1 MNHGETLRPVLGLHE
16 MDAVDHRIPDLT
28 VRVAD
33 DDEIGPRGHRG
44 ERRGVILRA
53 DARRVIARLAKAAVN
68 EHHLQIDAGAIERGQ
83 RSRPRFGNAADSD
96 ATRELS
102 PIPQHHAGGGQPGDT
117 DLDGPARYDGRGREQ
132 CLPAVV
138 DDVRRDVAVGRLG
151 RGAPQEIDA
160 EIEIMVARR
169 DGVVLQRIQRVDDR
183 LRLALVV
190 AAKECGEVVALQ
202 QIAGVEQHEVA
213 GIPGAEGLE
222 RRCGTRQ
229 APGGRSIAHIIPAHD
244 SAMNVGRR
252 DDDNVRGIGSSNCL
266 EREQQRGEDLHSAR
280 KIAKRTP
287 PALPSALRRPDTVNL
302 AVPQRILVVDDEPD
316 ITALVAY
323 HLAKEGYR
331 VTTAGTGA
339 DALRSAREE
348 RPDMV
353 VLDLMLPGHSGF
365 EVLAELRRRD
375 ETRDVGV
382 LLLTARK
389 DEPDR
394 IKGLSLGADDYLA
407 KPFSPKEL
415 VLRVGAILRRLAAP
429 PVSAGGRLVGGPI
442 VLDRPAHRVTVA
454 GEETELTATE
464 FKLLERL
471 IERRDR
477 VQSRSQ
483 LLESVWQAQPDI
495 QTRTVD
501 MHVQRLRAK
510 LGAAGDWI
518 ETVRA
523 VGYRFREPVTPPKRP
538 TPAPRRRR
546 T

>member
-1 MNHGETLRPVLGLHE
+1 MAETG
-16 MDAVDHRIPDLT
+16 AVH
-28 VRVAD
+28 
-33 DDEIGPRGHRG
+33 
-44 ERRGVILRA
+44 
-53 DARRVIARLAKAAVN
+53 
-68 EHHLQIDAGAIERGQ
+68 
-83 RSRPRFGNAADSD
+83 
-96 ATRELS
+96 
-102 PIPQHHAGGGQPGDT
+102 
-117 DLDGPARYDGRGREQ
+117 
-132 CLPAVV
+132 
-138 DDVRRDVAVGRLG
+138 
-151 RGAPQEIDA
+151 
-160 EIEIMVARR
+160 
-169 DGVVLQRIQRVDDR
+169 
-183 LRLALVV
+183 
-190 AAKECGEVVALQ
+190 
-202 QIAGVEQHEVA
+202 
-213 GIPGAEGLE
+213 
-222 RRCGTRQ
+222 
-229 APGGRSIAHIIPAHD
+229 
-244 SAMNVGRR
+244 
-252 DDDNVRGIGSSNCL
+252 
-266 EREQQRGEDLHSAR
+266 
-280 KIAKRTP
+280 
-287 PALPSALRRPDTVNL
+287 
-302 AVPQRILVVDDEPD
+302 RILVVDDEPD

-348 RPDMV
+348 RPDLV

-394 IKGLSLGADDYLA
+394 IKGLTLGADDYLS

-429 PVSAGGRLVGGPI
+429 PVATGGRLNAGPI
-442 VLDRPAHRVTVA
+442 VLDRSTHEVSVDGKPV
-454 GEETELTATE
+454 ELTATE

-471 IERRDR
+471 LERRDR
-477 VQSRSQ
+477 VHSRSQ

-510 LGAAGDWI
+510 LAGAGDWI

-523 VGYRFREPVTPPKRP
+523 VGYRLREPPV
-538 TPAPRRRR
+538 PASRRRR